1 MVNKNILKKRA
12 AMELSIGTIVILVL
26 AMSMLVLGLILIRTI
41 FSGATGAVDRI
52 NDEVLKGIDDTLSDS
67 DAKIAIYPSTRK
79 IEIKQGTQGEGFA
92 FSIRNDALDEKDFTY
107 TIRADENF
115 DIGEKCKINSAEA
128 NSWLDISSGSF
139 TLARSSK
146 MDLPELV
153 TFEIP
158 SGAPSC
164 TIPYVVEVKSNNEY
178 YTSGSIRLTVK
189 VK

>member
-1 MVNKNILKKRA
+1 MVIIKNKKGAI
-12 AMELSIGTIVILVL
+12 ELSMSTIVVLVL

-52 NDEVLKGIDDTLSDS
+52 NDEVLKGIDDTLSNS
-67 DAKIAIYPSTRK
+67 DAKIAIYPSVRK

-92 FSIRNDALDEKDFTY
+92 FSIRNTALEEKEFVYTVAVDES
-107 TIRADENF
+107 F
-115 DIGEKCKINSAEA
+115 DISGKCRINAAEA
-128 NSWLDISSGSF
+128 DSWLDVYSGSF
-139 TLARSSK
+139 TLAGSSK

-153 TFEIP
+153 TYTIP
-158 SGAPSC
+158 SDAPSC
-164 TIPYVVEVKSNNEY
+164 TIPFIVEIKSLGEH